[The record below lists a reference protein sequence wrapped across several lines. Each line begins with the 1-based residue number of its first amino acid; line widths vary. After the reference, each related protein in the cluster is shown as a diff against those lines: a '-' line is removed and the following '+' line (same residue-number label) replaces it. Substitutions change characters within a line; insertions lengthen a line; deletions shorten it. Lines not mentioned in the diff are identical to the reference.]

1 MKLIHNK
8 LLSKFLFGLL
18 LGITFKVDSAIWD
31 LVDEL
36 DAPEGFKISIYADGL
51 ESPRQI
57 TETNDGYIIVG
68 SKNGKNVYALQDLD
82 GDGYAE
88 NKILLA
94 KDLQNPTGVVVYEG
108 DLYFSEID
116 KIWRIAD
123 IDGWLMLN
131 NFDKLP
137 KKEVYMDDLPSET
150 WHGYKYIDFGP
161 DGNLYI
167 PVGVPCNICLE
178 PQTKDK
184 RFAAIHKYVDGKLVT
199 VASGVRNSVGF
210 DWHPK
215 TNKLYFSDNGRDWL
229 GDNSPSCELNVIEE
243 DGSFY
248 GYPYKHAKNVI
259 DPEFGKLIPNVDM
272 EFVDPIAELGPHVAP
287 LGIAFYDKNKF
298 PEKYKNSL
306 FIALHGSWNKY
317 NGKSGY
323 KVIFVKLDP
332 NGDYLYQED
341 FITGWL
347 QNEKDWG
354 RPVSPFIMSDGTML
368 ISDDK
373 FDVIY
378 KVQYK
383 G

>member
-1 MKLIHNK
+1 MNK
-8 LLSKFLFGLL
+8 KRTYLFGMLFGLIL
-18 LGITFKVDSAIWD
+18 NVQSNNINKLQ
-31 LVDEL
+31 L
-36 DAPEGFKISIYADGL
+36 PEGFQVSIYAEGI

-57 TETNDGYIIVG
+57 TETEDGHVIVG
-68 SKNGKNVYALQDLD
+68 SKNGKSIYALNDINKD
-82 GDGYAE
+82 GVSEEKVLIANG
-88 NKILLA
+88 
-94 KDLQNPTGVVVYEG
+94 LQNPTGVTFYEQ
-108 DLYFSEID
+108 DLFFSEID
-116 KIWRIAD
+116 KIWVIRN
-123 IDGWLMLN
+123 IDKWLALDN
-131 NFDKLP
+131 LDELP
-137 KKEVYMDDLPSET
+137 KKEIYMDDLPSET

-167 PVGVPCNICLE
+167 PVGVPCNICIE
-178 PQTKDK
+178 PQTIDK
-184 RFAAIHKYVDGKLVT
+184 RFAAIHKYVDGELIT

-210 DWHPK
+210 DWHPE

-229 GDNSPSCELNVIEE
+229 GDDSPSCELNVIEK
-243 DGSFY
+243 DGSFF
-248 GYPYKHAKNVI
+248 GYPYKHAKDVI
-259 DPEFGKLIPNVDM
+259 DPEFGKLIPSLDI
-272 EFVDPIAELGPHVAP
+272 EFEDPIAELGPHVAP
-287 LGIAFYDKNKF
+287 LGIAFYDKNEF

-323 KVIFVKLDP
+323 KVIFVKLDS
-332 NGDYLYQED
+332 NGQYLYQED

-354 RPVSPFIMSDGTML
+354 RPVSPFIMSDGSLL

-378 KVQYK
+378 RIQYK

>member
-1 MKLIHNK
+1 MNIKRTYLFGI
-8 LLSKFLFGLL
+8 LFGLIL
-18 LGITFKVDSAIWD
+18 NVQSNNINKLQ
-31 LVDEL
+31 L
-36 DAPEGFKISIYADGL
+36 PEGFQISIYAEGI

-57 TETNDGYIIVG
+57 TETEDGHVIVG
-68 SKNGKNVYALQDLD
+68 SKNGKSIYALNDSNKD
-82 GDGYAE
+82 GVSEEKVLIASG
-88 NKILLA
+88 
-94 KDLQNPTGVVVYEG
+94 LQNPTGVTFYEQ

-116 KIWRIAD
+116 KIWVIRD
-123 IDGWLMLN
+123 IDKWLALDN
-131 NFDKLP
+131 LDELP
-137 KKEVYMDDLPSET
+137 KKEIYMDDLPSET

-167 PVGVPCNICLE
+167 PVGVPCNICIE
-178 PQTKDK
+178 PQTIDK
-184 RFAAIHKYVDGKLVT
+184 RFAAIHKYVDGELIT

-210 DWHPK
+210 DWHPE

-229 GDNSPSCELNVIEE
+229 GDDSPSCELNVIEK
-243 DGSFY
+243 DGSFF
-248 GYPYKHAKNVI
+248 GYPYKHAKDVI
-259 DPEFGKLIPNVDM
+259 DPEFGKLIPSLDI
-272 EFVDPIAELGPHVAP
+272 ELEDPIAELGPHVAP
-287 LGIAFYDKNKF
+287 LGIAFYDKNEF
-298 PEKYKNSL
+298 PQKYKNSL

-323 KVIFVKLDP
+323 KVIFVKLDS
-332 NGDYLYQED
+332 NGQYLYQED

-354 RPVSPFIMSDGTML
+354 RPVSPFIMSDGSLL

-378 KVQYK
+378 RIQYK

>member
-1 MKLIHNK
+1 MKLIHK
-8 LLSKFLFGLL
+8 KFLFGLL
-18 LGITFKVDSAIWD
+18 FGITFEIDSANTD
-31 LVDEL
+31 LVNKL
-36 DAPEGFKISIYADGL
+36 NAPKGFEISIYADGL
-51 ESPRQI
+51 ESPRQM
-57 TETNDGYIIVG
+57 TETNDGSIIVG
-68 SKNGKNVYALQDLD
+68 SKNGKNIYALQDLD
-82 GDGYAE
+82 GDEYSE

-94 KDLQNPTGVVVYEG
+94 KDLQNPTGVVVHEG

-116 KIWRIAD
+116 KIWRIKD
-123 IDGWLMLN
+123 IDGWLMSN
-131 NFDKLP
+131 NSDKLP
-137 KKEVYMDDLPSET
+137 KKEVYVDDLPSET

-184 RFAAIHKYVDGKLVT
+184 RFAAIHKYIDGKLVT

-229 GDNSPSCELNVIEE
+229 GDNSPSCELNVVNKE
-243 DGSFY
+243 GSFF
-248 GYPYKHAKNVI
+248 GYPYKHAKDVI
-259 DPEFGKLIPNVDM
+259 DPEFGSLITNLDL

-287 LGIAFYDKNKF
+287 LGIAFYDKSQF
-298 PEKYKNSL
+298 PEKFNDSL
-306 FIALHGSWNKY
+306 FVALHGSWNKY

-323 KVIFVKLDP
+323 KVIFVKLDE
-332 NGDYLYQED
+332 NGEYLYQED

-354 RPVSPFIMSDGTML
+354 RPVSPFIMNDGSLL

-373 FDVIY
+373 YDVIY
-378 KVQYK
+378 RIKYK